1 MSGTKEQP
9 RPYHECLYR
18 ACHLGEKRTL
28 HFHCHICEFAALKK
42 ASITKHIFSTHG
54 VELPLP
60 TTSTATTT
68 EQDKERQEE
77 TIAVKGEGR
86 KKKRKKKKK
95 KCQHATEDGV
105 KTTLQENNP
114 TSNISLEG
122 SIYDDEEKAISED
135 EGPIASIGNADD
147 VFKQGEF
154 HPSDDP
160 CELDNNF
167 LFILDEL
174 LLNILETSETQT
186 MSIED
191 MEEAVHSRT
200 GRNFSDLHDLVYE
213 TELGSQGVEDFI
225 DNDSESLKIVNLVE
239 VRAKCVTLPHKS
251 SNHYTELDLSDDHF
265 LSCLQYINRC
275 ARTTTNAT
283 LAIFAKS
290 TFDDSAGI
298 ESWPFGVLDLLC
310 WFCPSICHVDMIG
323 CKTLVSSKNKIAV
336 HPRIQIRDLD
346 LLSPSFLINCN
357 DTAKHIQKRLDEK
370 SISPFTNHEGW
381 SLLHSVILLGEIQLV
396 KQLLANND
404 HGFIESSIL
413 QTSLELAI
421 TLHHCEIVELL
432 KNEGTISIDPM
443 RLVQLCF
450 LCTHDDDNDE
460 VYDHPLKKVTSNA
473 DVMQAIRNR
482 HNTQNCDLKALL
494 HSFCKDSDID
504 FNLKV
509 FEELFRKVHTST
521 RSDGVFCCN
530 EINICDSVQMLMK
543 VTERSPN
550 GKIAGF
556 PYLVFSIPNIPLAKF
571 LIREGAY
578 VDKRDNSG
586 CTALFHAVEKAITS
600 PSVQNRLFLKFLLE
614 EKANPNFKNSKGE
627 TPLSYSLALI
637 SRPCELFQRAV
648 GYTPREDNVLDIWR
662 LLLNEGA
669 MTKIKDD
676 NDRSPVHLLV
686 NLSHKMPT
694 MVCEGVELL
703 HRNGCAINA
712 RDANGNTPLHLWAGS
727 VPSKEAL
734 GDKQFEEVG
743 SKIVSVR
750 GVAINARNDN
760 EETPL
765 HLAQSWK
772 QVEIL
777 IERGALSNAQD
788 LNGDTP
794 LHRFTDKGSLIGEK
808 MKKHLWKKCLTWG
821 MNPWCVNSNGICPF
835 EILLGKSF
843 FESLLHLLKAV
854 CEPDA
859 NGKVAESA
867 RCFKDPEGNSLLHKA
882 CIINSSKV
890 MKICEC
896 LLQNGW
902 NVNAKNDSGQTPLF
916 LICSQVGSMELPSI
930 QDRITLLRKY
940 NADPSI
946 ADVDGNT
953 CQSLLHESEL
963 LQEALQAEVEI
974 PPKINWIRQSENHE
988 LLLFDV
994 VHGKKSQ
1001 IVEGFHHH
1009 VNHIGNGS
1017 FSVVFPGVD
1026 EKDGR
1031 EVALKRLEKARLKDT
1046 QFKRETECLLKLSD
1060 CPNVINYVTY
1070 VSDFNFVYI
1079 VTELME
1085 GTLDAYLDLP
1095 QASNN
1100 TAKICFDISSGIKHL
1115 HDNDVFHRDLK
1126 PQNILYK
1133 TKPILTIKIA
1143 DFGLSKIF
1151 DEAKN
1156 EHSSSGQVT
1165 LVRAGTRCWKAPELL
1180 KNKPKKYSKGSD
1192 IFSCGLLF
1200 HYILAK
1206 KKHPFDCNEPTAQT
1220 DTQTTEE
1227 NIRRNKLEFCP
1238 SLTLEAVHLLTN
1250 MLSVRPPKRPNASS
1264 LQSFPFFWDD
1274 PKRRDFLIAIG
1285 NQNVFEEPQGTTG
1298 VEKHL
1303 KAVYEEKWKER
1314 SWDSYIRNIYDDVTS
1329 TNKARKNY
1337 DTKSTVQLVRF
1348 IRNSYTH
1355 IHDFSW
1361 HTQQLLEGFEFFK
1374 WFPCLVTEVYKAVEA
1389 SDEWK
1394 TKDDLSRFFQ

>member
-1 MSGTKEQP
+1 
-9 RPYHECLYR
+9 
-18 ACHLGEKRTL
+18 
-28 HFHCHICEFAALKK
+28 
-42 ASITKHIFSTHG
+42 
-54 VELPLP
+54 
-60 TTSTATTT
+60 
-68 EQDKERQEE
+68 
-77 TIAVKGEGR
+77 
-86 KKKRKKKKK
+86 
-95 KCQHATEDGV
+95 
-105 KTTLQENNP
+105 
-114 TSNISLEG
+114 
-122 SIYDDEEKAISED
+122 
-135 EGPIASIGNADD
+135 
-147 VFKQGEF
+147 
-154 HPSDDP
+154 
-160 CELDNNF
+160 
-167 LFILDEL
+167 
-174 LLNILETSETQT
+174 
-186 MSIED
+186 

-213 TELGSQGVEDFI
+213 TELGSQGVKDFI
-225 DNDSESLKIVNLVE
+225 DSDSKRLKIAVNLVD
-239 VRAKCVTLPHKS
+239 VQAKDVILSHKS
-251 SNHYTELDLSDDHF
+251 SNHDTRLDLSGDHF

-275 ARTTTNAT
+275 ARTTTSAT
-283 LAIFAKS
+283 SAVFTKT
-290 TFDDSAGI
+290 TFDDRAGA

-323 CKTLVSSKNKIAV
+323 CKTLVTSKNKIAV
-336 HPRIQIRDLD
+336 QPRIQIRDFD

-404 HGFIESSIL
+404 HDFIESSIL

-450 LCTHDDDNDE
+450 LCTHDDDDDE
-460 VYDHPLKKVTSNA
+460 VYDHPLKKVSSNA
-473 DVMQAIRNR
+473 DVMQAIRNG
-482 HNTQNCDLKALL
+482 HNSQNCDLKALL
-494 HSFCKDSDID
+494 QSFCKDSDID
-504 FNLKV
+504 FNIKV
-509 FEELFRKVHTST
+509 LEELFREVHTST
-521 RSDGVFCCN
+521 RSDGVPVCYN
-530 EINICDSVQMLMK
+530 EINICNSVEMLMK
-543 VTERSPN
+543 LTGRSPK
-550 GKIAGF
+550 GKIDGF
-556 PYLVFSIPNIPLAKF
+556 PYLMFSISNIPLAVF
-571 LIREGAY
+571 LISEGAY
-578 VDKRDNSG
+578 VDERDNSG
-586 CTALFHAVEKAITS
+586 CTALFHAVEKAITT
-600 PSVQNRLFLKFLLE
+600 PSVQNVFFLEFLLE
-614 EKANPNFKNSKGE
+614 VKANPNFKNSKGE
-627 TPLSYSLALI
+627 TPLSYSLTSM
-637 SRPCELFQRAV
+637 SRPCEFCRRAV

-662 LLLNEGA
+662 LLLNKGA
-669 MTKIKDD
+669 KTKIKDD

-686 NLSHKMPT
+686 NLSHKMST

-703 HRNGCAINA
+703 HRYGCAINA

-727 VPSKEAL
+727 VPSKEVL
-734 GDKQFEEVG
+734 GVQQFEEVG
-743 SKIVSVR
+743 RKIVFC
-750 GVAINARNDN
+750 GGAINARNDN

-777 IERGALSNAQD
+777 IERGALSNAQE
-788 LNGDTP
+788 LNGSTP
-794 LHRFTDKGSLIGEK
+794 LHRFTCKESLIGEK
-808 MKKHLWKKCLTWG
+808 MKQCLWKKFLTWG
-821 MNPWCVNSNGICPF
+821 MNPWCVNNNGISPF

-843 FESLLHLLKAV
+843 LESLLHLLKAV

-859 NGKVAESA
+859 NEKVAESA

-890 MKICEC
+890 MPICEC

-916 LICSQVGSMELPSI
+916 LICSQVGSMELSSI
-930 QDRITLLRKY
+930 QDRIRLLRKY

-953 CQSLLHESEL
+953 CQSLLHESEP
-963 LQEALQAEVEI
+963 LQEALQEEVEI
-974 PPKINWIRQSENHE
+974 PPKIKWIRQSENHE

-1046 QFKRETECLLKLSD
+1046 QFKREIECLLKLSD

-1070 VSDFNFVYI
+1070 VSDFHFEYI
-1079 VTELME
+1079 ITELME

-1100 TAKICFDISSGIKHL
+1100 TAKICFDISSGIKYL

-1156 EHSSSGQVT
+1156 GPRSSGQVT
-1165 LVRAGTRCWKAPELL
+1165 LFRAGTRCWKAPELL
-1180 KNKPKKYSKGSD
+1180 KKKPNKYSKGSD

-1200 HYILAK
+1200 HYVLAN
-1206 KKHPFDCNEPTAQT
+1206 KKHPFDCHESTAQT
-1220 DTQTTEE
+1220 DTKTTEE
-1227 NIRRNKLEFCP
+1227 NIKRNKFEFC
-1238 SLTLEAVHLLTN
+1238 SSVTLEAVHLLTN
-1250 MLSVRPPKRPNASS
+1250 MLSVRPRKRPEASS

-1274 PKRRDFLIAIG
+1274 PKRKDFLIAIG
-1285 NQNVFEEPQGTTG
+1285 NQKVFEEPQGTTS

-1303 KAVYEEKWKER
+1303 KAVYEEKWKEQ
-1314 SWDSYIRNIYDDVTS
+1314 SWDSYIRNIYNDVTS
-1329 TNKARKNY
+1329 TNKTRKNY
-1337 DTKSTVQLVRF
+1337 DTKSTLQLVRL
-1348 IRNSYTH
+1348 IRNAYTH
-1355 IHDFSW
+1355 IHDFSG
-1361 HTQQLLEGFEFFK
+1361 HTQQLLESFEFFK

-1389 SDEWK
+1389 CDEWK

>member
-1 MSGTKEQP
+1 M
-9 RPYHECLYR
+9 
-18 ACHLGEKRTL
+18 
-28 HFHCHICEFAALKK
+28 
-42 ASITKHIFSTHG
+42 
-54 VELPLP
+54 PL
-60 TTSTATTT
+60 
-68 EQDKERQEE
+68 Q
-77 TIAVKGEGR
+77 
-86 KKKRKKKKK
+86 
-95 KCQHATEDGV
+95 
-105 KTTLQENNP
+105 
-114 TSNISLEG
+114 
-122 SIYDDEEKAISED
+122 
-135 EGPIASIGNADD
+135 
-147 VFKQGEF
+147 
-154 HPSDDP
+154 
-160 CELDNNF
+160 DNNF

-174 LLNILETSETQT
+174 LLNILKTSETQT
-186 MSIED
+186 MSIKD

-200 GRNFSDLHDLVYE
+200 GRNFSDLHDLVCE
-213 TELGSQGVEDFI
+213 TEFGSQGVEDFI
-225 DNDSESLKIVNLVE
+225 DNDSKRLKIVNLEDVQ
-239 VRAKCVTLPHKS
+239 AKDVILSHKS
-251 SNHYTELDLSDDHF
+251 SNHDTKLDLSGDRF
-265 LSCLQYINRC
+265 LSCLQYIKKC

-290 TFDDSAGI
+290 TFDDRAGA

-323 CKTLVSSKNKIAV
+323 CKTLVSSKNKFAV

-346 LLSPSFLINCN
+346 LLSPSFLINCK
-357 DTAKHIQKRLDEK
+357 DFAKLIQKRLDEK
-370 SISPFTNHEGW
+370 SISPSAKREGW
-381 SLLHSVILLGEIQLV
+381 SLLHSAILLGEIQLV

-404 HGFIESSIL
+404 NGIIESSIL

-432 KNEGTISIDPM
+432 RNEHIISIDPM

-450 LCTHDDDNDE
+450 LCTHDDYDK
-460 VYDHPLKKVTSNA
+460 VYDHPLKDLTSNA
-473 DVMQAIRNR
+473 DVMQTIRNG
-482 HNTQNCDLKALL
+482 HNSQNCDLKALL
-494 HSFCKDSDID
+494 NSFCKDSDID

-509 FEELFRKVHTST
+509 LEELFRKVHTSA
-521 RSDGVFCCN
+521 RSDGDLCCN
-530 EINICDSVQMLMK
+530 EIDICESVKMLMK
-543 VTERSPN
+543 VTGRSPN

-556 PYLVFSIPNIPLAKF
+556 PYLMFSIPNIPLALF

-578 VDKRDNSG
+578 VDERDNSG
-586 CTALFHAVEKAITS
+586 CTALFHAMEKAITS
-600 PSVQNRLFLKFLLE
+600 PSVQNELFLEFLLE
-614 EKANPNFKNSKGE
+614 QKANPNFKNNQGE
-627 TPLSYSLALI
+627 TPLSYSLLTSI
-637 SRPCELFQRAV
+637 SRPCELCQRAV
-648 GYTPREDNVLDIWR
+648 GYTPSEDNMLNICR
-662 LLLNEGA
+662 LLLNKGA
-669 MTKIKDD
+669 KTKIKDD

-686 NLSHKMPT
+686 NLSQKMSM

-712 RDANGNTPLHLWAGS
+712 RDADGNTPLHLWAGL
-727 VPSKEAL
+727 VPSIDEK
-734 GDKQFEEVG
+734 FEEIG
-743 SKIVSVR
+743 RKIISCG
-750 GVAINARNDN
+750 GVINARNDS

-765 HLAQSWK
+765 HLTQSWK

-777 IERGALSNAQD
+777 IEQGALSNAQD

-794 LHRFTDKGSLIGEK
+794 LHRFTGKGSLIGDK
-808 MKKHLWKKCLTWG
+808 MKKRMWKKCLTWG
-821 MNPWCVNSNGICPF
+821 MNPWSVNNNGICPF

-843 FESLLHLLKAV
+843 FESSLHLLEAA

-859 NGKVAESA
+859 NEKVAESA
-867 RCFKDPEGNSLLHKA
+867 RCLKDPKGNSLLHKA

-890 MKICEC
+890 MSICKG

-902 NVNAKNDSGQTPLF
+902 NVNAQNDSGQTPLF
-916 LICSQVGSMELPSI
+916 LICTQVGSMELSSI
-930 QDRITLLRKY
+930 QDRIRLLRRY
-940 NADPSI
+940 NADPNI

-953 CQSLLHESEL
+953 CQSLLHESEP
-963 LQEALQAEVEI
+963 LQEALQEEVEI
-974 PPKINWIRQSENHE
+974 PPKIKWIRQSENHE

-994 VHGKKSQ
+994 VHGKRCQ

-1046 QFKRETECLLKLSD
+1046 QFKREIRCLLKLSD
-1060 CPNVINYVTY
+1060 CPNVINYVTC
-1070 VSDFNFVYI
+1070 VSDFNFEYI

-1156 EHSSSGQVT
+1156 GHRSSGQVT
-1165 LVRAGTRCWKAPELL
+1165 LSRAGTRCWKAPELL
-1180 KNKPKKYSKGSD
+1180 KKKKKKYSKESD

-1227 NIRRNKLEFCP
+1227 NIKRNKLEFCP

-1250 MLSVRPPKRPNASS
+1250 MLSVRPPKRPEASS

-1285 NQNVFEEPQGTTG
+1285 NQKVFEEPQGRTN

-1303 KAVYEEKWKER
+1303 KDAYSKKWKNAGWN
-1314 SWDSYIRNIYDDVTS
+1314 SCISNIYDDVTS
-1329 TNKARKNY
+1329 TKKARREY
-1337 DTKSTVQLVRF
+1337 DTKSAVHLVRF

-1355 IHDFSW
+1355 IHNFSE
-1361 HTQQLLEGFEFFK
+1361 HTQQLLKSFEFFK
-1374 WFPCLVTEVYKAVEA
+1374 CFPCLVTEVYKAVEA
-1389 SDEWK
+1389 CDEWK
-1394 TKDDLSRFFQ
+1394 SKDDLCRFFQ